1 MSYRITQFGS
11 VTLPELDPEDD
22 VSTFEAR
29 NSVVTLPD
37 GWFDVRGGER
47 SRRNPLPLTVR
58 RSLISEATEIE
69 TAADVSRTEYNA
81 LRVLVGTRAKLYRTW
96 SDVAATVE
104 WTYARLLRVGGRA
117 DRKDNR
123 GMAELELAF
132 QISSPSWYGVTPY
145 TLSVGGFQFAHG
157 GPFTVTNTGNCNV
170 IDAALI
176 VYAGSGIATP
186 GPITYFRLW
195 NTTTGHDFSWTGAI
209 APGGGLEFDFGAQTI
224 GNVPYGGTSGMGV
237 DAYSGLVRP
246 TTQERWMEFAP
257 GNNAMEAY
265 FTGEDDLARV
275 GIDFFPPWE

>member
-37 GWFDVRGGER
+37 GWFDARGSER

-58 RSLISEATEIE
+58 RSLISEPTDIE

-96 SDVAATVE
+96 SDEAETVE

-132 QISSPSWYGVTPY
+132 QIISPTWYAEDAVNTTGPY
-145 TLSVGGFQFAHG
+145 FVAGEHSRTLE
-157 GPFTVTNTGNCNV
+157 NTGNTN
-170 IDAALI
+170 ITDAIITLTNAKAVTGGTL
-176 VYAGSGIATP
+176 
-186 GPITYFRLW
+186 TYFKID
-195 NTTTGHDFSWTGAI
+195 NTTTGHIFEWNGTLADDKALI
-209 APGGGLEFDFGAQTI
+209 IDCGAQTI
-224 GNVPYGGTSGMGV
+224 TNDGV
-237 DAYSGLVRP
+237 DAYNGFVRP
-246 TTQERWMEFAP
+246 TDQERWMEFAP
-257 GNNAMEAY
+257 GDNELNVSI
-265 FTGEDDLARV
+265 TGGA
-275 GIDFFPPWE
+275 DFPYVRYQFYPPWE

>member
-37 GWFDVRGGER
+37 GWYDVRGGER
-47 SRRNPLPLTVR
+47 ARRNPLPLTVR
-58 RSLISEATEIE
+58 RSLISEPTDIE

-96 SDVAATVE
+96 SDEADTVE
-104 WTYARLLRVGGRA
+104 WTYARLLRIGGRA

-132 QISSPSWYGVTPY
+132 QIISPTWYDTTAY
-145 TLSVGGFQFAHG
+145 HLTVGGNGAHDW
-157 GPFTVTNTGNCNV
+157 PFTVTNSGNANV
-170 IDAALI
+170 TDAVLTLNQ
-176 VYAGSGIATP
+176 YSMFSPTL
-186 GPITYFRLW
+186 TYFRFQ
-195 NTTTGHDFSWTGAI
+195 NTTTGHDFSWNGAVTANGTLVI
-209 APGGGLEFDFGAQTI
+209 DCGAQTVRNYADI
-224 GNVPYGGTSGMGV
+224 MGLGV
-237 DAYSGLVRP
+237 DAYGGFVRP

-257 GNNAMEAY
+257 GANLIEVST
-265 FTGEDDLARV
+265 TGDSEYTALDV
-275 GIDFFPPWE
+275 DFYPPWE

>member
-1 MSYRITQFGS
+1 MSYRITQFGT
-11 VTLPELDPEDD
+11 VTLPDLDPEDD

-58 RSLISEATEIE
+58 RSLISEPTDIE

-81 LRVLVGTRAKLYRTW
+81 LRVLVGTREKLYRTW

-104 WTYARLLRVGGRA
+104 WTCARLLRVGGRA

-132 QISSPSWYGVTPY
+132 QISSPSWYSVTQVNTTGPY
-145 TLSVGGFQFAHG
+145 FGPAHEMSRTLE
-157 GPFTVTNTGNCNV
+157 NTGNCNV
-170 IDAALI
+170 IDAVITLTNSVVTIGSTLTYLKI
-176 VYAGSGIATP
+176 V
-186 GPITYFRLW
+186 
-195 NTTTGHDFSWTGAI
+195 NNTTGHTIEWNGTLGQNKALI
-209 APGGGLEFDFGAQTI
+209 INCGAQTI
-224 GNVPYGGTSGMGV
+224 TNDGV
-237 DAYSGLVRP
+237 DAYRGFVRP

-257 GNNAMEAY
+257 GNNELDIYA
-265 FTGEDDLARV
+265 TGESDYAYLRYV
-275 GIDFFPPWE
+275 FYPPWE

>member
-37 GWFDVRGGER
+37 GWFDARGAER
-47 SRRNPLPLTVR
+47 ARRNPLPLTVR
-58 RSLISEATEIE
+58 RSLISEPTDIE

-96 SDVAATVE
+96 SDEADTVE

-132 QISSPSWYGVTPY
+132 QIISQTWYSEDAY
-145 TLSVGGFQFAHG
+145 TLSVGGFNIAHG
-157 GPFTVTNTGNCNV
+157 GPFTVTNTGNTNV
-170 IDAALI
+170 TEASLI
-176 VYAGSGIATP
+176 VYAGSGIVTP

-195 NTTTGHDFSWTGAI
+195 NTTTGHDFSWTGVIEA
-209 APGGGLEFDFGAQTI
+209 GGGLEFDFGAQTV
-224 GNVPYGGTSGMGV
+224 GNVPYGGSSPGV

-246 TTQERWMEFAP
+246 SDQERWMEFAP
-257 GNNAMEAY
+257 GDNLMEAY
-265 FTGEDDLARV
+265 FTGEDDLTHV
-275 GIDFFPPWE
+275 DIGFYPPWE